1 MANVSPLL
9 KLKVVT
15 DLTTIRTFRPVIL
28 VTYAFKLA
36 EDFVVVPHVKPAILK
51 VVGSNQIWPGVVPK
65 SSTTQ
70 ALIDMIHWSI
80 GTDWNGSKIRTILF
94 DYRKAFECIDYTR

>member
-51 VVGSNQIWPGVVPK
+51 VVGSNQYGVVHE